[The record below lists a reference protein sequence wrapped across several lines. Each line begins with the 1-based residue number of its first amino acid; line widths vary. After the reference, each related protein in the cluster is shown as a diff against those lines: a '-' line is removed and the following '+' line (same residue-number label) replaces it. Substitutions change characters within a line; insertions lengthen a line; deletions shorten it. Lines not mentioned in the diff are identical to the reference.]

1 MAQSQN
7 RSPLIAVAFE
17 LLGRGVHQA
26 GLLFH
31 LRLLADQARLV
42 LGQQALDLR
51 DLPLPVTELLPEC
64 DHREAVLAF
73 IESELG
79 YWGPYWAFTMFAI
92 VFVLGGQLMKPERK
106 EE

>member
-1 MAQSQN
+1 MKLRIQTYE
-7 RSPLIAVAFE
+7 IIM
-17 LLGRGVHQA
+17 GIGVP
-26 GLLFH
+26 F
-31 LRLLADQARLV
+31 
-42 LGQQALDLR
+42 
-51 DLPLPVTELLPEC
+51 
-64 DHREAVLAF
+64 AVLAF